1 MNLRSSI
8 LDFFGRH
15 PSAWLSRNQVAAE
28 LGLSPRDRRG
38 LDGALDAVVRSGHL
52 ELAHRKYRASRA
64 GGTVVGEFHATRGGF
79 GFITPAT
86 GSYSSD
92 LFVPARDT
100 LGAFEGDRVSATVKP
115 RAPGVSPEAKVVKI
129 LSRSDRAVVGIIQ
142 GGYLLPMGA
151 ALPPIALPDRGLK
164 DGQMASATLEPGEGP
179 PRARKVEALGDLE
192 DPRTPIRAAEVRY
205 GLSKSF
211 PSEAE
216 AEAARFGEGPS
227 ASDLEGRVDFRALPT
242 VTIDP
247 EDAKDFDDALSIR
260 PESNGVRL
268 WVHIA
273 DVSHYVLPGTAL
285 DAEAARRGNSVYL
298 PGTVYPMLP
307 HALSSSLCSLVPGRD
322 RLVFTVEMVMDPKG
336 RVGEAHYHRGVIRS
350 TARLSYGQAQA
361 VLEGRER
368 AAPEVERLLR
378 QAFALQKALFA
389 RRLTLGT
396 LDLDLPEA
404 DLRFG
409 LTGKVEEVLPTVRLD
424 SHRIVEEAM
433 LAANETVALELA
445 RREAPALFRIHDDPA
460 PEKLEALRPLLNAL
474 GLGAS
479 SRGDLTDPFALQRLL
494 KATEGHRAAKLV
506 AYLVLRSMAQARYS
520 AVLQKHYGLGFEAYT
535 HFTSPIRRYPDLVVH
550 RCLAAALWGDG
561 LPQASLEETAAH
573 CSRTER
579 QADLAERE
587 VLSWYQMAFLA
598 ERLGETFDAMIL
610 GFTKFGA
617 RVELLDHLIAG
628 MCPFHAMENDY
639 ITVSSDGLSA
649 KGRRSGA
656 VLRVGDLLRVTLAR
670 VDRLAGEAH
679 FVPEG
684 WPPEEG
690 KVGRGGDGGMGRRK
704 QSRRAGEPGRAEERG
719 KKIGRERRRE

>member
-1 MNLRSSI
+1 MNLRAAI
-8 LDFFGRH
+8 LDYFGRH
-15 PSAWLSRNQVAAE
+15 PAAWLTRNQVSSE

-38 LDGALDAVVRSGHL
+38 LDSALYDVVRSGHL
-52 ELAHRKYRASRA
+52 ELVHRKYRANRA

-86 GSYSSD
+86 EGYPGD

-100 LGAFEGDRVSATVKP
+100 LGAFDGDRVSATVKP

-129 LSRSDRAVVGIIQ
+129 LNRSDRAVVGIVQ

-151 ALPPIALPDRGLK
+151 ALSPIALPDRGLK

-179 PRARKVEALGDLE
+179 PRARRVEVLGDLD
-192 DPRTPIRAAEVRY
+192 DPQTPIRAAEVRY
-205 GLSKSF
+205 ALSKTF
-211 PSEAE
+211 PPEVEAE
-216 AEAARFGEGPS
+216 TARFGEEPS
-227 ASDLEGRVDFRALPT
+227 ASDLEGRVDFRTLPT
-242 VTIDP
+242 ATIDP

-260 PESNGVRL
+260 PEGHGVRL

-273 DVSHYVLPGTAL
+273 DVSHYVRPGTAL
-285 DAEAARRGNSVYL
+285 DAEAARRGNTTYL
-298 PGTVYPMLP
+298 PGTAYPMLP

-322 RLVFTVEMVMDPKG
+322 RLVFTAEMVIDPKG
-336 RVGEAHYHRGVIRS
+336 RVTEAHFHRGVIRS
-350 TARLSYGQAQA
+350 MARLSYSQAQDI
-361 VLEGRER
+361 LEGREK
-368 AAPEVERLLR
+368 AAPEVETLLR
-378 QAFALQKALFA
+378 QALGLQRVLFA

-433 LAANETVALELA
+433 LAANETVARELS
-445 RREAPALFRIHDDPA
+445 RREVPALYRIHDDPA
-460 PEKLEALRPLLNAL
+460 PEKLEKLRPMLNAL

-479 SRGDLTDPFALQRLL
+479 SRGDLTDPFALQKLL

-550 RCLAAALWGDG
+550 RCLAAALWGEG
-561 LPQASLEETAAH
+561 APEANLEETAAH

-587 VLSWYQMAFLA
+587 VLAWYQMAFLA

-617 RVELLDHLIAG
+617 RVELLDHLIDG

-639 ITVSSDGLSA
+639 ITVNTDGLSA
-649 KGRRSGA
+649 KGRYSGA
-656 VLRVGDLLRVTLAR
+656 VLRVGDILRVTLAR
-670 VDRLAGEAH
+670 VDRLAGEAQ
-679 FVPEG
+679 FVPEE
-684 WPPEEG
+684 WS
-690 KVGRGGDGGMGRRK
+690 GRR
-704 QSRRAGEPGRAEERG
+704 GERG
-719 KKIGRERRRE
+719 SGGRK